1 MRTFRKA
8 ITELPMNAALE
19 ASDFQQNLWRY
30 PVRFE
35 TALEYLKF
43 SPDEYATLYSGKLSP
58 TQIIE
63 QTWFESV
70 IPSNLSGIFQY
81 ALYYV
86 RLVLRIASLS
96 KFGRVGDEKDFP
108 DCEPCCLSNL
118 SVSSVMSTMSL
129 CFLRSLSFLYNSGE
143 SFDAYAS
150 IEYPLHFSA
159 TFA

>member
-35 TALEYLKF
+35 IALEYLKF

-70 IPSNLSGIFQY
+70 DSN
-81 ALYYV
+81 
-86 RLVLRIASLS
+86 
-96 KFGRVGDEKDFP
+96 
-108 DCEPCCLSNL
+108 
-118 SVSSVMSTMSL
+118 
-129 CFLRSLSFLYNSGE
+129 
-143 SFDAYAS
+143 
-150 IEYPLHFSA
+150 
-159 TFA
+159 